1 MNKQQKHAVKEAMQY
16 IDSVVYACTG
26 QFSEEM
32 GKPDLGEFGLLG
44 IYNLQSLRDN
54 FSDLYSEVFGKAEVV
69 EDEGQLKFTF

>member
-1 MNKQQKHAVKEAMQY
+1 MNRKQKESIKEVMQY
-16 IDSVVYACTG
+16 VDSVVYACTG

-69 EDEGQLKFTF
+69 EDKDQLKFTF